1 MHGRHLNLEHLE
13 HLREQLHG
21 AGSWGF
27 GGHGAFGRGGRGGR
41 PDWPD
46 MFGGPPPRAER
57 GHVRY
62 LVLDAIATQ
71 PRHGYEIMQAIEER
85 SGGSYRPSPG
95 VVYPTLQ
102 LLEEL
107 RHARLEEKDERKVYA
122 ITAEGKRDLDEHRD
136 EVDDFYARSGSDA
149 WADHAED
156 LGDLMKRVARLF
168 KAFRRMARHG
178 RLTPSTLKK
187 LRAVLDESLVKMEEL
202 VGRERI

>member
-1 MHGRHLNLEHLE
+1 MHGRNWNWEHLS
-13 HLREQLHG
+13 G
-21 AGSWGF
+21 AGQWGF
-27 GGHGAFGRGGRGGR
+27 GGHGPFGGRGGRGGR

-62 LVLDAIATQ
+62 LVLDAIAAQ
-71 PRHGYEIMQAIEER
+71 PRHGYEIMQAIEDR

-122 ITAEGKRDLDEHRD
+122 ITADGKKDLDEHRD
-136 EVDDFYARSGSDA
+136 EVDDFYARSGSEV

-168 KAFRRMARHG
+168 KAFKRMARHG
-178 RLTPSTLKK
+178 RLTPATLKR
-187 LRAVLDESLVKMEEL
+187 LRAVLDEALVKMEEL
-202 VGRERI
+202 VGRERL

>member
-1 MHGRHLNLEHLE
+1 
-13 HLREQLHG
+13 
-21 AGSWGF
+21 
-27 GGHGAFGRGGRGGR
+27 
-41 PDWPD
+41 
-46 MFGGPPPRAER
+46 
-57 GHVRY
+57 

-202 VGRERI
+202 VGREPL